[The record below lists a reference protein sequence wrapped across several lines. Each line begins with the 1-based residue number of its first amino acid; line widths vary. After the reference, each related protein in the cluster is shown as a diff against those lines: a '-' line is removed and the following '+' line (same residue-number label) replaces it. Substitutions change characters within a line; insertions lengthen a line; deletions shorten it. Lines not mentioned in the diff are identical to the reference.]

1 MNAANF
7 KEAAHRL
14 VDALSDNATWDDVM
28 RKAYE
33 RQAIESGI
41 ADSEAGRVT
50 DVEAV
55 RRKYGLPK

>member
-7 KEAAHRL
+7 KEAARRL
-14 VDALSDNATWDDVM
+14 VDALPDNATWDDVM

-33 RQAIESGI
+33 RQAIESGL